1 MHVDKSRLVA
11 THQRLLVTDS
21 NSCHRE
27 LRHGP
32 ILPVGRGSRRAEQPI
47 RRQRLQWHHP
57 QAPASG
63 RSHFSSQNPLMSCP
77 WHQGP
82 VGTKLDF
89 GCSSCRCVS
98 VTIISLILLLY
109 PPEHLCLCQF
119 IFCIKRYVKGMLV
132 WILAKIIYISVHWNK
147 VSRENHGV
155 AFFSLTVLC
164 INTGA
169 TQKIWTL

>member
-11 THQRLLVTDS
+11 THQRLLVTNS

-27 LRHGP
+27 LRHGS
-32 ILPVGRGSRRAEQPI
+32 ILPVGRGSRWAEQPI

-63 RSHFSSQNPLMSCP
+63 RSHFSSQNPLMCCP

-89 GCSSCRCVS
+89 GCSSCRSVS
-98 VTIISLILLLY
+98 VTVISLILLLY
-109 PPEHLCLCQF
+109 PPERLCLCQF
-119 IFCIKRYVKGMLV
+119 IFCIKGYVKGMLV
-132 WILAKIIYISVHWNK
+132 SIQAEIIYISVRWNK
-147 VSRENHGV
+147 VSRENHSV
-155 AFFSLTVLC
+155 SLFFTDCPVHKDRCNSK
-164 INTGA
+164 N
-169 TQKIWTL
+169 